1 MNTVTVTDLTTNAVF
16 RIPTY
21 DVADAVRS
29 WYPEAPA
36 EIVQAC
42 DALQHAIETN
52 SPERDALARFLDL
65 RVTGPTGPTAM

>member
-1 MNTVTVTDLTTNAVF
+1 MNTVTIYNSATDLPITV
-16 RIPTY
+16 PTY
-21 DVADAVRS
+21 DVADAVIG

-65 RVTGPTGPTAM
+65 RVTGPTAM

>member
-1 MNTVTVTDLTTNAVF
+1 MNTVTITDLTTNAVF

-21 DVADAVRS
+21 DIAEVVRS

-42 DALQHAIETN
+42 DALQYAIETN
-52 SPERDALARFLDL
+52 WSERDALARFLNL
-65 RVTGPTGPTAM
+65 RVAYPTAM